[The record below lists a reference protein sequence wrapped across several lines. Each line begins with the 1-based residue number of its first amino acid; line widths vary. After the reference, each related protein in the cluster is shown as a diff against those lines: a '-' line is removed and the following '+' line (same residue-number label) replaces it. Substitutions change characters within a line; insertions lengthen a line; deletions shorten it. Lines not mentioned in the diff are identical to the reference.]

1 MMAVPPHTGHTVHMF
16 VLLLR
21 EMSEQENHFVLCGS
35 ILLNSNKTRHS
46 QPQKNKSRYA
56 AHPPLV
62 VAFSGWF
69 CIVKIRPELA
79 MSCSYSAVCPGGKS
93 LNPQMEQEKNCQVL

>member
-62 VAFSGWF
+62 WLSVDGFALSKSGLSWL
-69 CIVKIRPELA
+69 CHAHIQLCALEASP
-79 MSCSYSAVCPGGKS
+79 
-93 LNPQMEQEKNCQVL
+93 